1 MSSGLAYIG
10 DSHGILSACRDLIEA
25 AERSVVLQMYLFAA
39 NGDQT
44 TLLPRPGAFPYADT
58 VADWLIAKKR
68 ARPGVTVVVILDSNT
83 PENPALTRRRETPV
97 RRRLADAGVLVL
109 NACLFGARFDRRR
122 RLLPRMNFHLD
133 HARVRAPIEA
143 WVEHQNRW
151 QVLHNVEDH
160 RKNLVIDGGR
170 AGAITSHNFID
181 AAFDWH
187 ENLFW
192 LTGAVARRLWR
203 VAIAAIDEALT
214 IPQAIGAEGRA
225 ALRALVDDDAA
236 RGPDDLATEG
246 ASPTPT
252 LAPVPGYAGGLRVPL
267 PPPGA
272 LTAAG
277 DETCALV
284 EHEAIRARLEELF
297 DGAAAGDELLVAT
310 TYLSDLPVI
319 EALER
324 AAARGARV
332 RVLID
337 SIDAL
342 PLPPAAAWLIRNL
355 VNHHGITRALEAEAR
370 WPDRFALRVHDSRGG
385 AMMHLKTAA
394 RLGARPMLVGGQANF
409 TPNSFSRAWLETD
422 LETRDPAF
430 VSAFAAH
437 FERLWGLPA
446 SRRASSGRG
455 SRARSALLRA
465 FERLGLRP

>member
-1 MSSGLAYIG
+1 VSSGIAYIG
-10 DSHGILSACRDLIEA
+10 DSHGVLSACRDLVEA

-68 ARPGVTVVVILDSNT
+68 ARPDVTVAVILDSNT
-83 PENPALTRRRETPV
+83 PANPALTRRRGTLV
-97 RRRLADAGVLVL
+97 RERLADAGVLVL
-109 NACLFGARFDRRR
+109 NACLFGAQFDRRR

-133 HARVRAPIEA
+133 HARVSIED

-170 AGAITSHNFID
+170 AGAITSHNFFD
-181 AAFDWH
+181 TSFDWH

-192 LTGAVARRLWR
+192 ITGSAARRLWR
-203 VAIAAIDEALT
+203 VATAAIDEALA
-214 IPQAIGAEGRA
+214 IPQPIDAEGRA
-225 ALRALVDDDAA
+225 ALHALA
-236 RGPDDLATEG
+236 REPARPGSAPA
-246 ASPTPT
+246 PT

-277 DETCALV
+277 DETCEIV
-284 EHEAIRARLEELF
+284 EHEAIRARLTELF
-297 DGAAAGDELLVAT
+297 DGAGAGDELVVAT
-310 TYLSDLPVI
+310 TYFSDLPML

-324 AAARGARV
+324 AAARGVRV

-342 PLPPAAAWLIRNL
+342 PLPPAIAWMMRNL
-355 VNHHGITRALEAEAR
+355 VNHRVIDRVIEAEAR
-370 WPDRFALRVHDSRGG
+370 WPDRFEVRVHDSRGG

-394 RLGARPMLVGGQANF
+394 RLGARPALVGGQANF

-422 LETRDPAF
+422 LETRAPA
-430 VSAFAAH
+430 VVAAFAAH
-437 FERLWGLPA
+437 FEQLWSLPE
-446 SRRASSGRG
+446 SRRPEGGRG
-455 SRARSALLRA
+455 SWARSAMLGA
-465 FERLGLRP
+465 FERIGLRP